1 MKRLTRPSLPKLF
14 VGLYTA
20 LLAIFAISSTA
31 QASPSALTY
40 QGRILN
46 TSGTPLEYNNVSF
59 VFQILNPAGSCI
71 IYQEQISGY
80 NMVNS
85 GGVFDIPIG
94 TGSIQFPLG
103 LSSVLDAFNNT
114 TLFNCGTC
122 TSSGATYSCAN
133 TSSTYQATAG
143 DIRKLRVSFHD
154 GSGWKTI
161 SPDSVVRSVP
171 FAGYALAAEKLGTNI
186 ASDFLTKAGIPT
198 CAAGTFLSWNGSAL
212 SCSGISGANGG
223 TVTDVTSANSYL
235 TVTNGT
241 STPNLTLNVGTT
253 ANTVAA
259 GNDSRI
265 TNALQTGASA
275 GGDLSGS
282 YPNPK
287 VAALQGV
294 SVSTAAPTSGQV
306 LKYNGTNWSANTLT
320 TADVSNLS
328 STLSNYVSQSAF
340 NGYVASASCS
350 TSQTM
355 YWNSVSGSFLC
366 QAINVGLAG
375 DVTGSI
381 GAAKVVA
388 LQNNPVDTTAPTT
401 NQVLQWNG
409 SKWIPATLNIPA
421 GTVTSVSASAPLSV
435 TNATTTP
442 SITIAQATTST
453 SGYLS
458 SSDWNTFNGKQ
469 AAGNYVTALTGDVT
483 ASGPGSAAA
492 TVAKLQGSTL
502 TLTAPA
508 NKDYLKFNGTAFVNS
523 PLAASDL
530 SGTLPAANLPAFT
543 GDVTSSAGSAT
554 LTLAATGTAGTY
566 YKVTTDSKGRVT
578 SGASSL
584 VAADIP
590 SLDWAKITTGK
601 PNSLSGYGINDPLVS
616 NAGGTPS
623 IQTGLDAAKPGSP
636 SAGAIYFATD
646 TFKIYQ
652 FNSGAWAVLATANGT
667 GGTITALTSDV
678 SASGS
683 GSVAATVNAVGGS
696 TAANIHNAE
705 LLANA
710 ATNANTPST
719 LVKRDGSGNFAASN
733 ITHSA
738 NTGDIFTAGSG
749 ANTATIQGPAGA
761 IGTSYV
767 LKLPTSQ
774 SSGTQAL
781 INDGSGNLS
790 WQTLTS
796 GTVTSVSATS
806 PLSSTGGATPT
817 LSLGGLSGLGT
828 ANQILGMNSGAT
840 GYEYKSLNGTAN
852 QITVANAAG
861 SVTLSTPQNIHT
873 AATPTFAGLTLS
885 NFSTAGIVKNTAAGV
900 LSGGNSVALTA
911 DVSGVLPVASGGTN
925 TNSFANYS
933 VIASN
938 SAGTALT
945 SVPGTVNGSI
955 LQYSATGPVFS
966 TASYPATTTANQLLY
981 SSANNVVGGLATA
994 NNSVLLTNGSGVP
1007 SFAAISGD
1015 NFTQYALLAGRAGGQ
1030 TLYGGTAG
1038 SNTLTL
1044 AGTSNVTPGNVIIN
1058 SAGGSVGVGTA
1069 SPTAGLHI
1077 NGANQNAGSTPLF
1090 RITDTNLSGSYLA
1103 IDNGYAASG
1112 YRIISTG
1119 TTPKNLELQS
1129 ATNSN
1134 QLVLATTGAVGVN
1147 TNNPAG
1153 MFGNTSTNLG
1163 DGGTIGAIA
1172 GNGIGPGGMSWQAT
1186 AAGYV
1191 ANLFNSGTSANAH
1204 GVQIYTA
1211 STDPATN
1218 VLNVRAN
1225 GNTRL
1230 NVRGDGNVLTPG
1242 QTFFEAKLCSSVV
1255 NAPAIMIWETVI
1267 SNIGNGYNAATG
1279 VFTAPVAGVYTF
1291 GFNTLLNN
1299 AATGEFRYEFFK
1311 NNALYD
1317 GIITQKPTASTWQT
1331 IQGTISTYMN
1341 VGETMSIYYTMG
1353 SGATYTDCHYNRFW
1367 GRLGG

>member
-1 MKRLTRPSLPKLF
+1 MKNLERVSMQVLIGVFCTLMF
-14 VGLYTA
+14 ITT
-20 LLAIFAISSTA
+20 LLQTTHAV
-31 QASPSALTY
+31 ASPAALTY

-46 TSGTPLEYNNVSF
+46 SSGAPLEYNNVTF
-59 VFQILNPAGSCI
+59 VFQILSPSGSCLL
-71 IYQEQISGY
+71 YQEQISGY

-85 GGVFDIPIG
+85 GGVFDVPIG
-94 TGSIQFPLG
+94 TGSIQYPLS
-103 LSSVLDAFNNT
+103 LSSVLDAFNNS

-122 TSSGATYSCAN
+122 SLSGSNYSCSN
-133 TSSTYQATAG
+133 TTSTYQASSG
-143 DIRKLRVSFHD
+143 DLRKLRVSFYD
-154 GSGWKTI
+154 GTGWKTI
-161 SPDSVVRSVP
+161 SPDSVIRSVP
-171 FAGYALAAEKLGTNI
+171 FAAYSASAEKLGTNV
-186 ASDFLTKAGIPT
+186 ASDFIIKTGIPT
-198 CAAGTFLSWNGSAL
+198 CTVGTFLSWDGSTL

-223 TVTDVTSANSYL
+223 TVTNVTSSNSYL
-235 TVTNGT
+235 SVTNGT

-265 TNALQTGASA
+265 TNALQSGASA
-275 GGDLSGS
+275 AGDLSGS
-282 YPNPK
+282 YPNPT
-287 VAALQGV
+287 VAKLQGINIS
-294 SVSTAAPTSGQV
+294 SVTPTNGQV

-320 TADVSNLS
+320 TSDISNFS
-328 STLSNYVSQSAF
+328 STLSNYVTQSAF
-340 NGYVASASCS
+340 NGFVASANCAVNE
-350 TSQTM
+350 TM
-355 YWNSVSGSFLC
+355 YWNSVSGSFMC
-366 QAINVGLAG
+366 QSINVSLAG

-388 LQNNPVDTTAPTT
+388 LQNHPVDTTAPTS

-409 SKWIPATLNIPA
+409 SKWIPATL
-421 GTVTSVSASAPLSV
+421 SVQP
-435 TNATTTP
+435 
-442 SITIAQATTST
+442 
-453 SGYLS
+453 
-458 SSDWNTFNGKQ
+458 
-469 AAGNYVTALTGDVT
+469 AGNYVTALTGDVT

-492 TVAKLQGSTL
+492 TIAKLQGSTL
-502 TLTAPA
+502 TLTNPA

-530 SGTLPAANLPAFT
+530 SGTIPAANLPAFT
-543 GDVTSSAGSAT
+543 GDVTSSAGSST

-578 SGASSL
+578 SGSAAL
-584 VAADIP
+584 VATDIP
-590 SLDWAKITTGK
+590 SLDWSKITTGK
-601 PNSLSGYGINDPLVS
+601 PTSLSGYGINDPLVT

-623 IQTGLDAAKPGSP
+623 IQTGLDASKPGSP
-636 SAGAIYFATD
+636 AAGAIYFATD
-646 TFKIYQ
+646 TYKIYQ

-678 SASGS
+678 SASGA

-710 ATNANTPST
+710 ATNTNTAST
-719 LVKRDGSGNFAASN
+719 IVKRDGSGNFGASN
-733 ITHSA
+733 ITHGA
-738 NTGDIFTAGSG
+738 NTGEIYTAGSG
-749 ANTATIQGPAGA
+749 TNTATIQGPAGA

-796 GTVTSVSATS
+796 GTVTSVNATS
-806 PLSSTGGATPT
+806 PLGSTGGATPT
-817 LSLGGLSGLGT
+817 LSLAGLSGLGT

-840 GYEYKSLNGTAN
+840 GYEYKSLSGTTN

-885 NFSTAGIVKNTAAGV
+885 NFSTAGLVKNTAAGV
-900 LSGGNSVALTA
+900 LSGGNSVTLTS
-911 DVSGVLPVASGGTN
+911 DVSGVLPVANGGTN

-938 SAGTALT
+938 SAGSALT

-981 SSANNVVGGLATA
+981 SSANNVVGGLGTA

-1007 SFAAISGD
+1007 AFSAISGD

-1030 TLYGGTAG
+1030 TIYGGTAG

-1058 SAGGSVGVGTA
+1058 SAGGSVGIGTA
-1069 SPTAGLHI
+1069 SPTAGFHI

-1090 RITDTNLSGSYLA
+1090 RMTDTNLSGSYVA

-1112 YRIISTG
+1112 YRIISSG
-1119 TTPKNLELQS
+1119 TTPKNLELQT
-1129 ATNSN
+1129 AANNN
-1134 QLVLATTGAVGVN
+1134 QLVLTTTGAVGVN
-1147 TNNPAG
+1147 NNNPAG
-1153 MFGNTSTNLG
+1153 MFGNTTTNLG
-1163 DGGTIGAIA
+1163 DGGTISTIA

-1186 AAGYV
+1186 AGGYV
-1191 ANLFNSGTSANAH
+1191 ANFFNSGTSATAN
-1204 GVQIYTA
+1204 GVQIYTTA
-1211 STDPATN
+1211 TDPATN

-1255 NAPAIMIWETVI
+1255 NAPGVMVWETVL
-1267 SNIGNGYNAATG
+1267 SNIGGGYNASTG

-1291 GFNTLLNN
+1291 GFNTLMNY
-1299 AATGEFRYEFFK
+1299 AGTGEYRYEFFK
-1311 NNALYD
+1311 NGALYD
-1317 GIITQKPTASTWQT
+1317 GVITQKNNASSWQT
-1331 IQGTISTYMN
+1331 IQGTITTYMN
-1341 VGETMSIYYTMG
+1341 AGDTMYVYYTMG